1 MNKEDSAMSG
11 NKGIGNTKDRSN
23 AGSESSALLRF
34 VKKYPVF
41 TTIAISVII
50 MVGGYF
56 YMNFHADRQYKRV
69 EKEAYT
75 RVEQNNHDM
84 LRLFT
89 RPMVWSIRSEMLRG
103 NKEQVDMLISDI
115 VREDNFR
122 NIFVVNAEG
131 EILSST
137 NKRQEGQQAT
147 EFIEPEMLAM
157 DATTIVTGDDNV
169 LTLYSPILGFD
180 RRIGTLVIEYIP
192 EAFELSSR

>member
-1 MNKEDSAMSG
+1 MNKEDLAMTG
-11 NKGIGNTKDRSN
+11 NKGIGNKENRSN
-23 AGSESSALLRF
+23 ADTEGSALLRF
-34 VKKYPVF
+34 LRRNPVF
-41 TTIAISVII
+41 STIAISFII
-50 MVGGYF
+50 MVAGYL

-147 EFIEPEMLAM
+147 DYIEPEMLAM

-192 EAFELSSR
+192 EEFELSSR

>member
-1 MNKEDSAMSG
+1 MNKEDLAMTG
-11 NKGIGNTKDRSN
+11 NKGIGNKENRSN
-23 AGSESSALLRF
+23 ADTEGSALLRF
-34 VKKYPVF
+34 LRRNPVF
-41 TTIAISVII
+41 STIAISFII
-50 MVGGYF
+50 MVAGYL

-84 LRLFT
+84 LGLFT

-147 EFIEPEMLAM
+147 DYIEPEMLAM

-192 EAFELSSR
+192 EEFELSSR